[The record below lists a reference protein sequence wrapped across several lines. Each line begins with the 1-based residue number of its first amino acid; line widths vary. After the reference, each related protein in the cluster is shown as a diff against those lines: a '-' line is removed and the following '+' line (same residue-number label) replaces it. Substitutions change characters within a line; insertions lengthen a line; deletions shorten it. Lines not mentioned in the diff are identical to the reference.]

1 MDAMIN
7 ETKINIL
14 LSDQPLD
21 IKVALEAV
29 NDGSAGAVDIF
40 IGTVRNK
47 TQERTVVRLEYEA
60 YDSMAVKEME
70 KLAEETSGKWPVAKI
85 AIHHRKGT
93 LYIGDIAVIIAVS
106 TPHRQEAFEACK
118 YTIDSLKQRVPIWKK
133 EIFEDGETWVA
144 AHP

>member
-1 MDAMIN
+1 MSN
-7 ETKINIL
+7 HKIDIL

-21 IKVALEAV
+21 INTALEAV
-29 NDGSAGAVDIF
+29 NDGSAGAVDVF

-60 YDSMAVKEME
+60 YDSMAIKEME
-70 KLAEETSGKWPVAKI
+70 KLAEETASKWPVAKI

-93 LYIGDIAVIIAVS
+93 LFIGDIAVIIAVS

-118 YTIDSLKQRVPIWKK
+118 YTIDTLKQRVPIWKK

>member
-1 MDAMIN
+1 MKGVNID
-7 ETKINIL
+7 IL
-14 LSDQPLD
+14 LSDQPLE
-21 IKVALEAV
+21 VNAALEAV
-29 NDGSAGAVDIF
+29 QDGSAGAVDIF

-47 TQERTVVRLEYEA
+47 TQERAVTRLEYEA

-70 KLAEETSGKWPVAKI
+70 KLAQETAEKWPVAGI

-106 TPHRQEAFEACK
+106 TAHRQEAFEACK
-118 YTIDSLKQRVPIWKK
+118 YTIDTLKQRVPIWKK
-133 EIFEDGETWVA
+133 EIFEDGVSWVS

>member
-1 MDAMIN
+1 MNSKTRD
-7 ETKINIL
+7 IL

-21 IKVALEAV
+21 INTALEAV

-47 TQERTVVRLEYEA
+47 TQERAVVRLEYEA
-60 YDSMAVKEME
+60 YDSMAIKEME
-70 KLAEETSGKWPVAKI
+70 KLAEETASKWPVAKI

-118 YTIDSLKQRVPIWKK
+118 YTIDTLKQSVPIWKK

>member
-1 MDAMIN
+1 MSN
-7 ETKINIL
+7 HKIDIL

-21 IKVALEAV
+21 INTALEAV
-29 NDGSAGAVDIF
+29 NDGSAGAVDVF

-47 TQERTVVRLEYEA
+47 TQERAVVRLEYEA
-60 YDSMAVKEME
+60 YDSMAIKEME
-70 KLAEETSGKWPVAKI
+70 KLAEETAEKWPVAKI

-118 YTIDSLKQRVPIWKK
+118 YTIDTLKQRVPIWKK

>member
-1 MDAMIN
+1 MSN
-7 ETKINIL
+7 KKIDIA

-21 IKVALEAV
+21 IKAVMEAV
-29 NDGSAGAVDIF
+29 NDGSAGAVDVF

-47 TQERTVVRLEYEA
+47 TQERSVVRLEYEA
-60 YDSMAVKEME
+60 YDSMAIKEME
-70 KLAEETSGKWPVAKI
+70 KLAAETANKWPVAKI

-118 YTIDSLKQRVPIWKK
+118 FTIDTLKQRVPIWKK
-133 EIFEDGETWVA
+133 EVFEDGETWVA

>member
-1 MDAMIN
+1 MKEAK
-7 ETKINIL
+7 THIL
-14 LSDQPLD
+14 LSDQPLN
-21 IKVALEAV
+21 ISIALEAV

-47 TQERTVVRLEYEA
+47 TQERAVVRLEYEA
-60 YDSMAVKEME
+60 YDSMAIKEME
-70 KLAEETSGKWPVAKI
+70 KLAEETAIKWPVARI

-93 LYIGDIAVIIAVS
+93 LHIGDIAVIIAVS

-118 YTIDSLKQRVPIWKK
+118 YTIDTLKERVPIWKK